1 MLRSEGEH
9 FIEHSNVSI
18 IIIIIATKTVSIVH
32 GIQIQMIKFS
42 YKYIIIMIR
51 ALIVADVRSVL
62 YLLQCTYRN

>member
-1 MLRSEGEH
+1 MLRSKGEH

-32 GIQIQMIKFS
+32 GIQIQMIKVS
-42 YKYIIIMIR
+42 YIIIMIR
-51 ALIVADVRSVL
+51 ALTVADVRCVL

>member
-32 GIQIQMIKFS
+32 GIQIQIQMIKVS
-42 YKYIIIMIR
+42 YIINYHDSR
-51 ALIVADVRSVL
+51 FNSS
-62 YLLQCTYRN
+62 